1 MNNPGDLYN
10 VIGVGSLDLSEQKV
24 APFSSRGMSTWSLLD
39 GFGIIKPDI
48 LTFGTNILGLS
59 KNSN

>member
-1 MNNPGDLYN
+1 
-10 VIGVGSLDLSEQKV
+10 
-24 APFSSRGMSTWSLLD
+24 MSTWSLLD

>member
-1 MNNPGDLYN
+1 M
-10 VIGVGSLDLSEQKV
+10 IGVGSLDLSEQKV

-48 LTFGTNILGLS
+48 LTYGTNILGLS